1 MLWHIS
7 DRISWEHVYT
17 SLYND
22 ESHAVKIFFYQTYV
36 EDLVIRYHNKNHNIS
51 GHMCEVF
58 NIYGEWQQEHSLA
71 KSGRKV
77 SATDL
82 LTGYN
87 FC

>member
-51 GHMCEVF
+51 GHMCEVL
-58 NIYGEWQQEHSLA
+58 NIY
-71 KSGRKV
+71 
-77 SATDL
+77 
-82 LTGYN
+82 
-87 FC
+87 